1 MYNLL
6 ETVLNFLPREK
17 YMRKLTELF
26 KVRLRW
32 LTPRR
37 MLSRMR
43 ILIRVRAMEV
53 VMMMEAAMWINLR
66 QEEMEM

>member
-1 MYNLL
+1 M
-6 ETVLNFLPREK
+6 NFLPREK

-37 MLSRMR
+37 MLTRMR
-43 ILIRVRAMEV
+43 ILMRVRAHSVLILGGV
-53 VMMMEAAMWINLR
+53 V
-66 QEEMEM
+66 QF